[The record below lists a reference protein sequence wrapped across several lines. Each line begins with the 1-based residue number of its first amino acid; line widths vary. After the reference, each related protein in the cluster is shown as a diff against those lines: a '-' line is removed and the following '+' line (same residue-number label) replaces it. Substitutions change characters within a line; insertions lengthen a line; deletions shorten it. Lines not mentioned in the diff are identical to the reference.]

1 MDKKTGIIIGVLGA
15 IVLVLVLVVFGLET
29 KSAGL
34 TSSDVLRINNEIYS
48 RSEFE
53 DFLRYTLYKN
63 DGEIKID
70 EEDEDTAHAL
80 ENGT

>member
-34 TSSDVLRINNEIYS
+34 ISSDVLRINNEIYS

-53 DFLRYTLYKN
+53 DFLKMM
-63 DGEIKID
+63 EK
-70 EEDEDTAHAL
+70 
-80 ENGT
+80 

>member
-34 TSSDVLRINNEIYS
+34 TSSDILRINNEIYS

-70 EEDEDTAHAL
+70 KED
-80 ENGT
+80 

>member
-34 TSSDVLRINNEIYS
+34 TSSDILRINNEIYS

-63 DGEIKID
+63 DGEIKMKN
-70 EEDEDTAHAL
+70 L
-80 ENGT
+80 

>member
-70 EEDEDTAHAL
+70 
-80 ENGT
+80 

>member
-34 TSSDVLRINNEIYS
+34 TSSDVLRINKMME
-48 RSEFE
+48 
-53 DFLRYTLYKN
+53 K
-63 DGEIKID
+63 
-70 EEDEDTAHAL
+70 
-80 ENGT
+80 